1 MKVRSQHLCS
11 GIIKG
16 DVILEIF
23 GERKLMSI
31 EETVKVDSKGRIT
44 IPAAVRELFD
54 IREGMY
60 LLMIADRNSREIK
73 LVPLP
78 VNAKLVKLR
87 ITVADRVGVLA
98 EITNY
103 LAERYVDIVSTK
115 CVVLK
120 REELG
125 ECEMIVDISRS
136 GITNLEMIEDELR
149 KLEPV
154 KSAEAVKMM

>member
-1 MKVRSQHLCS
+1 
-11 GIIKG
+11 
-16 DVILEIF
+16 
-23 GERKLMSI
+23 MSV

-44 IPAAVRELFD
+44 IPSAIRELFD

-60 LLMIADRNSREIK
+60 LLIIADKNSREIK

-78 VNAKLVKLR
+78 ITAQLVKLR
-87 ITVADRVGVLA
+87 LIVEDRTGVLA
-98 EITNY
+98 DITRF
-103 LAERYVDIVSTK
+103 LASRNVDIVSTR

-125 ECEMIVDISRS
+125 ECEMVVDISRS
-136 GITNLEMIEDELR
+136 DYTDIASIESEMR

-154 KSAEAVKMM
+154 KSVEVYKLM

>member
-1 MKVRSQHLCS
+1 
-11 GIIKG
+11 
-16 DVILEIF
+16 
-23 GERKLMSI
+23 MSI

-44 IPAAVRELFD
+44 IPSAIRELFN

-60 LLMIADRNSREIK
+60 LLMIADRNSKEIK

-78 VNAKLVKLR
+78 IAAQLLKLR
-87 ITVADRVGVLA
+87 LVVEDRTGVLA
-98 EITNY
+98 EITRF
-103 LAERYVDIVSTK
+103 LALRNIDIVSTK

-125 ECEMIVDISRS
+125 ECEMIVDVGRS
-136 GITNLEMIEDELR
+136 GVLDIDIIENELK

-154 KSAEAVKMM
+154 RDVEIIKMV

>member
-1 MKVRSQHLCS
+1 ML
-11 GIIKG
+11 
-16 DVILEIF
+16 
-23 GERKLMSI
+23 SI

-44 IPAAVRELFD
+44 IPASIRELFN

-60 LLMIADRNSREIK
+60 LLMVADKNTREIK

-78 VNAKLVKLR
+78 VTAKLVR
-87 ITVADRVGVLA
+87 VRVIVEDRVGVLA
-98 EITNY
+98 ELTNF
-103 LAERYVDIVSTK
+103 LAGLSIDIVSTR

-136 GITNLEMIEDELR
+136 AITTLEFLVKELRNLES
-149 KLEPV
+149 V
-154 KSAEAVKMM
+154 KEVEASILM

>member
-1 MKVRSQHLCS
+1 
-11 GIIKG
+11 
-16 DVILEIF
+16 
-23 GERKLMSI
+23 MSI

-44 IPAAVRELFD
+44 IPASIRDLFN

-60 LLMIADRNSREIK
+60 LLMIADRNSKEIK

-78 VNAKLVKLR
+78 IAAKLMR
-87 ITVADRVGVLA
+87 IRVLIEDRVGVLA
-98 EITNY
+98 ELTNF
-103 LAERYVDIVSTK
+103 LAGRNIDIVSTK

-136 GITNLEMIEDELR
+136 SVASTDSLISELKTLES
-149 KLEPV
+149 V
-154 KSAEAVKMM
+154 KEVEVTVLT

>member
-1 MKVRSQHLCS
+1 
-11 GIIKG
+11 
-16 DVILEIF
+16 
-23 GERKLMSI
+23 MSV

-44 IPAAVRELFD
+44 IPSAIRELFD

-60 LLMIADRNSREIK
+60 LLIIADKNSREIK

-78 VNAKLVKLR
+78 ITAQLVKIRL
-87 ITVADRVGVLA
+87 IVEDRTGVLA
-98 EITNY
+98 DITRF
-103 LAERYVDIVSTK
+103 LASRNVDIVSTR

-125 ECEMIVDISRS
+125 ECEMVVDISRS
-136 GITNLEMIEDELR
+136 DYTDIASIESEMR

-154 KSAEAVKMM
+154 KSVEVYKLM

>member
-1 MKVRSQHLCS
+1 M
-11 GIIKG
+11 
-16 DVILEIF
+16 
-23 GERKLMSI
+23 MSI

-44 IPAAVRELFD
+44 IPASIRDLFN

-60 LLMIADRNSREIK
+60 LLMVADRNSKEIK

-78 VNAKLVKLR
+78 IAAKLVR
-87 ITVADRVGVLA
+87 IRVLIEDRVGVLA
-98 EITNY
+98 ELTNF
-103 LAERYVDIVSTK
+103 LAGHNINIVSTK

-136 GITNLEMIEDELR
+136 GVTSTDFLISELKTLESVKEVEITVLT
-149 KLEPV
+149 
-154 KSAEAVKMM
+154 

>member
-1 MKVRSQHLCS
+1 MGYIV
-11 GIIKG
+11 
-16 DVILEIF
+16 
-23 GERKLMSI
+23 MSI

-44 IPAAVRELFD
+44 IPAAIRELFN

-60 LLMIADRNSREIK
+60 LLMVADRNSKEIK

-78 VNAKLVKLR
+78 IAAQLVKLKL
-87 ITVADRVGVLA
+87 IVEDRTGVLA
-98 EITNY
+98 EITRF
-103 LAERYVDIVSTK
+103 LASRNIDIVSTK

-136 GITNLEMIEDELR
+136 GVPDVITIESEL
-149 KLEPV
+149 KTLEPI
-154 KSAEAVKMM
+154 KSAEATKMM

>member
-1 MKVRSQHLCS
+1 
-11 GIIKG
+11 
-16 DVILEIF
+16 
-23 GERKLMSI
+23 MSV

-60 LLMIADRNSREIK
+60 LLMVADRNSKEIK

-78 VNAKLVKLR
+78 IFAQLVRIKLIVE
-87 ITVADRVGVLA
+87 DRTGVLA
-98 EITNY
+98 DITKF
-103 LAERYVDIVSTK
+103 LASRNVDIISTK
-115 CVVLK
+115 CIVLK

-136 GITNLEMIEDELR
+136 NISDTATIENEL
-149 KLEPV
+149 KNLEPV
-154 KSAEAVKMM
+154 KNVEASKMM